1 MGGETLSVPSQR
13 LPINF
18 SHLEINRPIIGTSG
32 KLPTPRPSVTGVVG
46 MNGRE
51 RAGTAVLLRRKRC
64 EIVFSVRARN
74 QYFIDAHAASG
85 PPHRDCGGGGAR
97 SKLNGAAFKK
107 KTNAFLVVFLYL

>member
-1 MGGETLSVPSQR
+1 
-13 LPINF
+13 
-18 SHLEINRPIIGTSG
+18 
-32 KLPTPRPSVTGVVG
+32 

-107 KTNAFLVVFLYL
+107 KNQRISRCLSLFIGIGRPRKHLMYVVF